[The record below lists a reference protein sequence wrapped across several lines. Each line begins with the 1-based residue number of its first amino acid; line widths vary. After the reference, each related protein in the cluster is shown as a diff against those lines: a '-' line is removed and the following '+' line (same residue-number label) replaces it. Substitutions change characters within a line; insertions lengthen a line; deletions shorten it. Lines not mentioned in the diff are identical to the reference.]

1 MDKILYVPNPVLR
14 QKAEIIKKISS
25 KEIDISKRMVEL
37 MLKAPGVGLAANQIG
52 VLKRIVTIN
61 IPNESKKVNQIQT
74 FFNPSIIFYS
84 EKKVILEEGCLSL
97 PKQYADIE
105 RPEEIVVKYINEKN
119 EQIEE
124 KKYGYEARVIQ
135 HEVDH
140 LDGKL
145 FIDYLSALKRNMII
159 KRIKKLKKIGEI

>member
-1 MDKILYVPNPVLR
+1 MDKILYVPNPFLR

-25 KEIDISKRMVEL
+25 IEIDISKRMIEL

-61 IPNESKKVNQIQT
+61 IPDESKKINQIQT

-84 EKKVILEEGCLSL
+84 KKKVILEEGCLSL
-97 PKQYADIE
+97 PQQYADIE
-105 RPEEIVVKYINEKN
+105 RPEEIVIKYINEKN
-119 EQIEE
+119 EKIEE

-145 FIDYLSALKRNMII
+145 FIDYLSSLKRNMII